1 MNSLTEQRFLVP
13 NGTYDFELQ
22 LADKNNP
29 GKSNP
34 YTQPVT
40 VDFPEGKPSFS
51 GIQLVES
58 YSKSRNPKA
67 ITKSGYDIVPYVYSY
82 YPPKDNRMIFY
93 CELYNMDKI
102 LVPGQKFILS
112 YFLARAMRTR

>member
-1 MNSLTEQRFLVP
+1 MTFKQNAVIKAFNKYELNSPEIDDTTKNTYEFLDEQRFQVP

-34 YTQPVT
+34 FTQPVT
-40 VDFPEGKPSFS
+40 VNFPEGKPSFS

-58 YSKSRNPKA
+58 YAKSETPESHYKKAALTLFLMFTVIIRPK
-67 ITKSGYDIVPYVYSY
+67 ITG
-82 YPPKDNRMIFY
+82 
-93 CELYNMDKI
+93 
-102 LVPGQKFILS
+102 
-112 YFLARAMRTR
+112 